1 MEGWWELGC
10 GIEGGNADCLGSG
23 RRRRVIPSAK
33 YDPGNKNG
41 HSALS
46 YSPLVHKKNLL
57 ATFDAE
63 RPPFRKTHL

>member
-1 MEGWWELGC
+1 MEGGGSWEC
-10 GIEGGNADCLGSG
+10 GIVGGNADCLGSG
-23 RRRRVIPSAK
+23 RRRRVIPSSAK

-46 YSPLVHKKNLL
+46 YSPHHKKNLL
-57 ATFDAE
+57 AAFGDE